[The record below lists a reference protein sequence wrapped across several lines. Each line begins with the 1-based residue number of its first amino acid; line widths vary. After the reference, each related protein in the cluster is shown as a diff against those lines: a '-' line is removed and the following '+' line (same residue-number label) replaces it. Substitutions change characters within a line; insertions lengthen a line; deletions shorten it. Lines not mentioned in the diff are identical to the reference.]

1 LSPQRKVISSNDH
14 SVELLL
20 LVSLPVFLND
30 DVHRKMLDELETEI
44 IEAILSIIWDNIL
57 ENGISLIVCIAAI
70 LEGSLGVF
78 NLRNELIKLILKG
91 LCGGSL
97 FDVLVSGEATQAS
110 FIIHL
115 EVVKELLVGSI
126 IFDVGNV
133 IFLQAN
139 ELFKNSNFGAKKRN
153 KLSFFVME

>member
-1 LSPQRKVISSNDH
+1 MSPQRKVISSNDH

-91 LCGGSL
+91 LCG
-97 FDVLVSGEATQAS
+97 
-110 FIIHL
+110 
-115 EVVKELLVGSI
+115 
-126 IFDVGNV
+126 
-133 IFLQAN
+133 
-139 ELFKNSNFGAKKRN
+139 
-153 KLSFFVME
+153 

>member
-30 DVHRKMLDELETEI
+30 DVHRKMLDELKTEI

-57 ENGISLIVCIAAI
+57 ENGISLIVCIVTI

-91 LCGGSL
+91 LCG
-97 FDVLVSGEATQAS
+97 
-110 FIIHL
+110 
-115 EVVKELLVGSI
+115 
-126 IFDVGNV
+126 
-133 IFLQAN
+133 
-139 ELFKNSNFGAKKRN
+139 
-153 KLSFFVME
+153 